1 MIEHPL
7 ALGPIA
13 LGPIVIGVAIGIV
26 FRVLWVLAR
35 EKQRR
40 QQLEPMFRK

>member
-7 ALGPIA
+7 A

-26 FRVLWVLAR
+26 FRVLWVLAS
-35 EKQRR
+35 EKRR
-40 QQLEPMFRK
+40 GRNFN